1 MARRTSTKRH
11 ADMEGEEHVQHF
23 IPSDIAV
30 KVLCGTHI
38 SSTKVGDSTNINAC
52 DVGKALC

>member
-11 ADMEGEEHVQHF
+11 ADIEGEEHVQHS

-30 KVLCGTHI
+30 KVLYGIRI
-38 SSTKVGDSTNINAC
+38 SSTNVGDSTNINAR